1 MDANGGM
8 AAISLSAGPPSRSDG
23 ALLKLTDVRGGYGEI
38 EVLKGVSFAVRQGE
52 LVCIIGS
59 NGAGKSTLLKTI
71 FGSVRLTGGSV
82 WFAGVD
88 VSGQQPAA
96 ALRRR
101 IAFTPQGR
109 CNFPEM
115 TVRENL
121 EMGAY
126 SRRDLQVNQDIAQM
140 MDRFPVLGRKRNAL
154 AGNLSGGEQQIL
166 EMACALLLHPRL
178 FLVDE
183 PSLGLSPAMVTQVF
197 ATVKGINE
205 RGTTI
210 IMVEQNAKQALGISS
225 RAVVLDLGTVR
236 MEGPAKEIRENPD
249 VKHLFLGE

>member
-1 MDANGGM
+1 M
-8 AAISLSAGPPSRSDG
+8 AATPRSPQLVERRDRP
-23 ALLKLTDVRGGYGEI
+23 LLELVDVRAGYGEI
-38 EVLKGVSFAVRQGE
+38 EVLRGVTFAVRQGE

-71 FGSVRLTGGSV
+71 FGSVRLSGGSV
-82 WFAGVD
+82 RFAGED
-88 VSGQQPAA
+88 VGGQPPAA
-96 ALRRR
+96 SLRRG
-101 IAFTPQGR
+101 IAYTPQGR

-126 SRRDLQVNQDIAQM
+126 SRKDPRLNRDIKDI
-140 MDRFPVLGRKRNAL
+140 MDKFPVLGRKRNVL

-183 PSLGLSPAMVTQVF
+183 PSLGLSPAMVTEVF
-197 ATVKGINE
+197 ETIKQINDG
-205 RGTTI
+205 GTTI
-210 IMVEQNAKQALGISS
+210 VMVEQNAKRALAISS
-225 RAVVLDLGTVR
+225 HAVVLDLGTVR
-236 MEGPAKEIRENPD
+236 MEGSAREIRENPD